1 LLLLW
6 CRSLSSWRL
15 MYSEEEEQEHR
26 AREPTKATT
35 TTTTKTIFFNEAV
48 RRWSAGG
55 RRKIRGKQR
64 QQQPP
69 SPVISNAPRASP
81 SFSPS
86 LSLSLYQLPSHSRAR
101 ARYSLAD
108 LPCSLG
114 KPLILVWGKP
124 NRQNAIFVRF

>member
-26 AREPTKATT
+26 AREPTKAAATT
-35 TTTTKTIFFNEAV
+35 ATNFFNEAV
-48 RRWSAGG
+48 RRWSVESG

-86 LSLSLYQLPSHSRAR
+86 LPLSLFLPSRARAR
-101 ARYSLAD
+101 ARYSLVD